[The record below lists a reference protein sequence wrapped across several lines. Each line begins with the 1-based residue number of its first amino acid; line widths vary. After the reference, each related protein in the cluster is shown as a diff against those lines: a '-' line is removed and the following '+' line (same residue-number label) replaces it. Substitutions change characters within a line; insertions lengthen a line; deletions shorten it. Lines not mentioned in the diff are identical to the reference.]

1 MTLFIRYVLFC
12 IVATLVNLVT
22 QRVFLESIFVDYYF
36 IALLFGTLTGLIT
49 KYILDKNYI
58 FKDFDHSIKNN
69 SKKFTLYTLNGVF
82 TTAIF
87 WGTESIFYFV
97 YATTFARVLRIS
109 GPHLRS
115 SPRLEARAAG
125 AEAASVVQS
134 RTRVVKV
141 EFEFVARV
149 AFQQTRK

>member
-22 QRVFLESIFVDYYF
+22 QRVFLESVFIDYYF
-36 IALLFGTLTGLIT
+36 VALLLGTLTGLIT

-87 WGTESIFYFV
+87 WGIESVFYFV
-97 YATTFARVLRIS
+97 YATTFARELGAIIVLSS
-109 GPHLRS
+109 GYFFKNKLD
-115 SPRLEARAAG
+115 
-125 AEAASVVQS
+125 
-134 RTRVVKV
+134 K
-141 EFEFVARV
+141 
-149 AFQQTRK
+149 K